1 MTSSNN
7 LKSGQMLVGAIFVIV
22 IFSLLGM
29 ALASLL
35 SSESYSTIQNY
46 SGVRALNVAEGGVRF
61 TVATS
66 LAATAI
72 WSNSSLKKFGPVT
85 LSPGT
90 FSVSYDSISQYDVTF
105 EVTGTVSGISRT
117 IKVYFHK
124 QTNSLGVFEDYN
136 VYAGIPGSIGDT
148 LNIYDSSK
156 IIGDFYYYG
165 PIVIN
170 QSRPPYPPIETGG
183 EIKSTSISPAST
195 ATGSIPYFYA
205 SWEAIGNISPVVWN
219 NSYYDMQLAKIAS
232 GGGWPSDAVDIV
244 LNNITVKYD
253 GLSYYLHN
261 ISGTGTICTY
271 GDFAVGGNITVTGNL
286 DIIVG
291 GNFSMQ
297 DSSTMKGTIE
307 VIAKG
312 TVTLNGKAAITT
324 DAWVYT
330 KSSATTW
337 ALALNDKNRIQ
348 GSVLAP
354 YGGIVEYGNSYI
366 KGLAYASNYEIYG
379 NSTLEGS
386 GVFKNVGNFYNNS
399 TIIQN
404 AGALPP
410 NVPNGLSSEST
421 NATVSNSYWN
431 EIYP

>member
-7 LKSGQMLVGAIFVIV
+7 LKPGQMLVGAIFVIV
-22 IFSLLGM
+22 IFSILGIE
-29 ALASLL
+29 LASLL
-35 SSESYSTIQNY
+35 SSEGYSTIQNY

-90 FSVSYDSISQYDVTF
+90 FSVTYDSISQYDVTF
-105 EVTGTVSGISRT
+105 EVAGTVSGITRT
-117 IKVYFHK
+117 IKVHFNK
-124 QTNSLGVFEDYN
+124 QSNSLGVFANYD
-136 VYAGIPGSIGDT
+136 VYAGTPGSIGNT
-148 LNIYDSSK
+148 LNIYDSTK

-165 PIVIN
+165 PISIN
-170 QSRPPYPPIETGG
+170 QSRPPYPPVQTSG
-183 EIKSTSISPAST
+183 EVQSSSISPSAP
-195 ATGSIPYFYA
+195 GGIPYYYA
-205 SWEAIGNISPVVWN
+205 SWEAIGNIAPIVWSNTYYN
-219 NSYYDMQLAKIAS
+219 NQLAQATGGS
-232 GGGWPSDAVDIV
+232 GSPAGSIT
-244 LNNITVKYD
+244 LTNNTLKYD
-253 GLSYYLHN
+253 SVSLYGNYT
-261 ISGTGTICTY
+261 ITGTVTICTNN
-271 GDFAVGGNITVTGNL
+271 DFVIGTTTRVTGNI

-291 GNFSMQ
+291 GNFTMN
-297 DSSTMKGTIE
+297 DSSTMQGSIE

-312 TVTLNGKAAITT
+312 TVTMNGTAAITT

-337 ALALNDKNRIQ
+337 AMALQANNLIR
-348 GSVLAP
+348 GSALAP

-379 NSTLEGS
+379 NSTLEGT
-386 GVFKNVGNFYNNS
+386 GVFLNVGNFYNNS

-404 AGALPP
+404 AGVLPP
-410 NVPNGLSSEST
+410 KVPNGLSSEST
-421 NATVSNSYWN
+421 NATVSNAYWN